1 MVIARPI
8 EGSEPGSVRL
18 TYAIGNPGARD
29 HVWVVADGDGQ
40 AGARITWAVI
50 EALVGTRQSRYRQL
64 LLGRARISVILPEDA
79 TTRTMAVRSVNILDA
94 VPASSELAVL
104 RTFDNAPPTVV
115 FHAQDW
121 GDPAESTHVAAPSGA
136 RLIESFTINADLHR
150 HLAEGTLRRRT
161 FLGQL
166 TAPARAL
173 AHHPDARIGAAAAD
187 AVTRSGYTLRDRPV
201 GHRHQET
208 SGTVR
213 LATGRYVPTLV
224 WRRLGNSSLAECAL
238 ARYGAHGITI
248 QTFDGTITGRVG
260 TALSALEGAL
270 LARLGLS
277 TEDR

>member
-1 MVIARPI
+1 MLVARPI

-18 TYAIGNPGARD
+18 TYAIGNPGGRD
-29 HVWVVADGDGQ
+29 HVWIVADGDGP
-40 AGARITWAVI
+40 AGARIAWAVI

-64 LLGRARISVILPEDA
+64 LLGRARISVVLPEDA
-79 TTRTMAVRSVNILDA
+79 TTRAMAGRSIPVLDA

-104 RTFDNAPPTVV
+104 RTFDDTPPTVV

-121 GDPAESTHVAAPSGA
+121 GDPADPTHVDAPSGA
-136 RLIESFTINADLHR
+136 RLIESFTLNADLHR
-150 HLAEGTLRRRT
+150 HLAEGNLRRRT

-187 AVTRSGYTLRDRPV
+187 AVTRSGYTLRDRPA
-201 GHRHQET
+201 GRRHQET
-208 SGTVR
+208 GGTVR
-213 LATGRYVPTLV
+213 LATGRYVPTLT
-224 WRRLGNSSLAECAL
+224 WRRLGNTSLAECAL

-248 QTFDGTITGRVG
+248 QTFDGTTTGRVG